1 MHDDEPART
10 PPDDASSEPAVVTVT
25 GTDATA
31 DRPVEMIEG
40 VTGAR
45 IPTGDH
51 PTSGAMP
58 DQSSTKVAG
67 GSALGVGIL
76 VVMLAVAL
84 FVIIKLLA

>member
-1 MHDDEPART
+1 MHADEHSPAT
-10 PPDDASSEPAVVTVT
+10 PSEPGSEPTVVTVS

-31 DRPVEMIEG
+31 DKPVEMIAG

-58 DQSSTKVAG
+58 DQSSPKVVG
-67 GSALGVGIL
+67 GSALGVGIVVALLVIALL
-76 VVMLAVAL
+76 VVL
-84 FVIIKLLA
+84 KLLA

>member
-1 MHDDEPART
+1 MHPDESSAAT
-10 PPDDASSEPAVVTVT
+10 PSNAASEPAVVQVS

-31 DRPVEMIEG
+31 DKPVEMIKG

-58 DQSSTKVAG
+58 DQTSAKVPG
-67 GSALGVGIL
+67 GSALGVGIVVALL
-76 VVMLAVAL
+76 VVAL
-84 FVIIKLLA
+84 IVVIKLLA